1 MNDRKKIGDILID
14 LGVLTPAEVD
24 DVLLAMRRRRDRVK
38 FGRVAR
44 EMGLVREEHVLAA
57 LAVQMQM
64 FPRIADL
71 SLGRLLA
78 QLSRPSAGTGDS
90 SPGGRPRRRR

>member
-44 EMGLVREEHVLAA
+44 EMGLVHEEHLLAA
-57 LAVQMQM
+57 LAVQMEM

-78 QLSRPSAGTGDS
+78 QLSRPPAGTSDS
-90 SPGGRPRRRR
+90 PAPRPRRRK